1 VGRASLDPHKHVSTM
16 VMERLKDLLSRVP
29 QMSGGGGGGNLMKG
43 LGLAGAAATGIA
55 YGGSECIFNVEG
67 GHRAVMF
74 HRFGGVQRTVRAEGT
89 HLMVPWFQRPVLY
102 DVRTKPRMIQSMTG
116 SKDLQMVNISLRV
129 LSRPDVEHL
138 PQIFQELGTDYDE
151 RVLPSI
157 VNEVLKTIVA
167 QYNAAQL
174 ITMREAVSR
183 KIRAMLVQ
191 RAQDFHIV
199 LDDVSITHLSFGK
212 EYTAAIE
219 AKQVAQQ
226 DAERAR
232 FVVDKARQ
240 EKRSLVIKAEGEAKS
255 AQLIGDAIR
264 DNPGYIQLRK
274 LEAAR
279 DIAGTLSKSANRVFL
294 SSNSLLLNVQDRDT
308 LDLAGRPSAVAA
320 VAEVVAAPVVAVEPV
335 NVSAAPV
342 AVAAVAAAVA

>member
-1 VGRASLDPHKHVSTM
+1 M
-16 VMERLKDLLSRVP
+16 
-29 QMSGGGGGGNLMKG
+29 GGGGGGGALIKG
-43 LGLAGAAATGIA
+43 LGLAGAGAAAFA
-55 YGGSECIFNVEG
+55 YVGSECIFNVEG

-74 HRFGGVQRTVRAEGT
+74 HRFGGVQEKVRAEGT
-89 HLMVPWFQRPVLY
+89 HLMVPWFQRPIVY

-129 LSRPDVEHL
+129 LSRPDVGHL
-138 PQIFQELGTDYDE
+138 PQIYQELGTDYDE

-157 VNEVLKTIVA
+157 VNEVLKSIVA

-174 ITMREAVSR
+174 ITMREGVSR

-191 RAQDFHIV
+191 RAQDFHLV

-212 EYTAAIE
+212 EYTAAVE

-226 DAERAR
+226 EAERAR
-232 FVVDKARQ
+232 FVVDKAKQ
-240 EKRSLVIKAEGEAKS
+240 ERRSLVIKAEGEAKS
-255 AQLIGDAIR
+255 AQLLGDAIR

-294 SSNSLLLNVQDRDT
+294 SADSLLLNVNDRVG
-308 LDLAGRPSAVAA
+308 LDLAARPATNDAA
-320 VAEVVAAPVVAVEPV
+320 AAPPTKPAEPEAAAEVVAAPA
-335 NVSAAPV
+335 
-342 AVAAVAAAVA
+342 